1 MVGISG
7 PDMTRGG
14 RELENSPKWHLEIW
28 ARYHLGKLPRR
39 AMFPSVIM
47 LLDYAASA
55 NSTTFAALRA
65 SSIWR

>member
-7 PDMTRGG
+7 PDMARGG

-39 AMFPSVIM
+39 AMFPSVIT
-47 LLDYAASA
+47 LLD
-55 NSTTFAALRA
+55 
-65 SSIWR
+65 